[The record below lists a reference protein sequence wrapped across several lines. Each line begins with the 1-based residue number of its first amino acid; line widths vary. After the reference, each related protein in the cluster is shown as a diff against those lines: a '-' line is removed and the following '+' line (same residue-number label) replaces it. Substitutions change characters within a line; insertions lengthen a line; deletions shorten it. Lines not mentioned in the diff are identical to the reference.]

1 MTATLAA
8 RELPG
13 LARWLS
19 GAFPQ
24 LPEEFDSGRQELIR
38 AVAGHLECST
48 DEANTVLCDME
59 RAGYLRYAAESRSI
73 GGSPGTWVIYP
84 SPGENPD
91 VLDDPT
97 LSS

>member
-1 MTATLAA
+1 MSSSTTA

-13 LARWLS
+13 LAAWLA

-24 LPEEFDSGRQELIR
+24 LPKEFDGGRQELIR
-38 AVAGHLECST
+38 AVAGHLECSA
-48 DEANTVLCDME
+48 DEADAVLGDME

-91 VLDDPT
+91 VADSP
-97 LSS
+97 LS

>member
-1 MTATLAA
+1 MTPSTAD
-8 RELPG
+8 ELPG
-13 LARWLS
+13 LAVWLA

-24 LPEEFDSGRQELIR
+24 LPKEFDSGRQELIR
-38 AVAGHLECST
+38 AVVAHLACSR
-48 DEANTVLCDME
+48 DEANQVLCEME

-91 VLDDPT
+91 VADAP
-97 LSS
+97 SS

>member
-1 MTATLAA
+1 MTATPAA

-13 LARWLS
+13 LAVWLAD
-19 GAFPQ
+19 AFPQ
-24 LPEEFDSGRQELIR
+24 LPEEFDSGRQQLIR
-38 AVAGHLECST
+38 AVAGHLECSA
-48 DEANTVLCDME
+48 DEANGVLCEME

-91 VLDDPT
+91 VMDPT
-97 LSS
+97 PS